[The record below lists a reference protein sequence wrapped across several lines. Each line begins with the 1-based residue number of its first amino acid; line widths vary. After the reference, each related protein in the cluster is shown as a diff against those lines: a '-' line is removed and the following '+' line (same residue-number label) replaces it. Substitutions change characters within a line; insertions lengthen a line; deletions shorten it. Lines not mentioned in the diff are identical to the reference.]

1 MRRKRSPQYTDNNV
15 TFQYISKRKK
25 CIFIFIL
32 QICVHVCGCACTYV
46 QRIMFHPA
54 FTQVLVELR
63 LSHLEWRA
71 LYWLSCLPSA
81 VFCILRLLW
90 HHIAKFMWGPLSFKS
105 GKSNLLITYKHIVL
119 CSWLSWDKCSFW
131 STGGTHG
138 VWQHRS
144 DGGTILGI
152 LSVFISLQTG
162 NMMSVLYIYWN
173 SSVHIIL
180 KMFKVCSHLCV

>member
-1 MRRKRSPQYTDNNV
+1 MCVGVLAHMYRESCFIQLLHRCWWNSGSHTWSGEHFIDWAVSP
-15 TFQYISKRKK
+15 
-25 CIFIFIL
+25 
-32 QICVHVCGCACTYV
+32 
-46 QRIMFHPA
+46 
-54 FTQVLVELR
+54 VLF
-63 LSHLEWRA
+63 
-71 LYWLSCLPSA
+71 
-81 VFCILRLLW
+81 FCILRLLW
-90 HHIAKFMWGPLSFKS
+90 HHIAKFTWGPLSLKS

-144 DGGTILGI
+144 DGGKILGI